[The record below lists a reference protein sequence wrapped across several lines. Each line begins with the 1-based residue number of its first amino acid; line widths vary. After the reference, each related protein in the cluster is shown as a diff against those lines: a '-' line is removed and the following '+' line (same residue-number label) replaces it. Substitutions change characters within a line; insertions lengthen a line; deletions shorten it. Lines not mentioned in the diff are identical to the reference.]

1 MAKRR
6 PIPKIVRTM
15 AAGVKPRPAGFVGP
29 MPPEPARRARSK
41 GGKFRRG
48 IENAYSEPIGPE
60 LEDRPPVVSVPP
72 KAASVPP
79 KAVSALRK
87 LGKFKGLGLSALG
100 IGAGLV
106 GAGRLLSD
114 YRDDLLFKAIND
126 IQASRGALRQQEMM
140 RQAQQSSYQDA
151 IDRNL
156 SRLAQSAPDL
166 YASVAAGRKLPQGG
180 VVIGGAPRQD
190 LLNELGRAMADGR
203 FSR

>member
-6 PIPKIVRTM
+6 PVPKVVRTM
-15 AAGVKPRPAGFVGP
+15 ASGVQPRPAGFVGP
-29 MPPEPARRARSK
+29 MPTASRKSIPGRK
-41 GGKFRRG
+41 GIG
-48 IENAYSEPIGPE
+48 NQYSDPIGP
-60 LEDRPPVVSVPP
+60 LEARPPVVP
-72 KAASVPP
+72 VPP

-106 GAGRLLSD
+106 GAGRLLGD
-114 YRDDLLFKAIND
+114 YRENMIRSALLD
-126 IQASRGALRQQEMM
+126 IQKGQDALRQREMM
-140 RQAQQSSYQDA
+140 RQAQAASYEDA
-151 IDRNL
+151 IGRNL
-156 SRLAQSAPDL
+156 RSLQQSAPDL

-190 LLNELGRAMADGR
+190 LLNELGRAMSDGR

>member
-41 GGKFRRG
+41 GGKFRHG
-48 IENAYSEPIGPE
+48 ITNAYSEPIGPE

-72 KAASVPP
+72 KVASVPP

-106 GAGRLLSD
+106 GAGRLLGD

-140 RQAQQSSYQDA
+140 RQAQQASYQDA

-156 SRLAQSAPDL
+156 GRLAQSAPDL

>member
-1 MAKRR
+1 LAKRR
-6 PIPKIVRTM
+6 PVPKVVRTM
-15 AAGVKPRPAGFVGP
+15 ASGVQPRPAGFVGP
-29 MPPEPARRARSK
+29 MPTAPRKSIPGRK
-41 GGKFRRG
+41 GIG
-48 IENAYSEPIGPE
+48 NQYSDPIGP
-60 LEDRPPVVSVPP
+60 LEARPPVVPVPP
-72 KAASVPP
+72 KASVPP

-106 GAGRLLSD
+106 GAGRLLGD
-114 YRDDLLFKAIND
+114 YRENMIRSALLDIQKGQDDL
-126 IQASRGALRQQEMM
+126 RQREMM
-140 RQAQQSSYQDA
+140 RQAQAASYEDA
-151 IDRNL
+151 IGRNL
-156 SRLAQSAPDL
+156 RSLQQSAPDL

>member
-1 MAKRR
+1 MAKKK
-6 PIPKIVRTM
+6 PI
-15 AAGVKPRPAGFVGP
+15 AAGAMNAQAKPSDSPAPTPLRKYRHGGRTLA
-29 MPPEPARRARSK
+29 ERRAAK
-41 GGKFRRG
+41 VGAMRG
-48 IENAYSEPIGPE
+48 AAMSRLVRLGRVA
-60 LEDRPPVVSVPP
+60 LPV
-72 KAASVPP
+72 AAG
-79 KAVSALRK
+79 AGVSAAVAGK
-87 LGKFKGLGLSALG
+87 LLG
-100 IGAGLV
+100 
-106 GAGRLLSD
+106 D

-140 RQAQQSSYQDA
+140 RQAQQASYQDA

-156 SRLAQSAPDL
+156 GRLAQSAPDL

>member
-1 MAKRR
+1 
-6 PIPKIVRTM
+6 
-15 AAGVKPRPAGFVGP
+15 
-29 MPPEPARRARSK
+29 
-41 GGKFRRG
+41 
-48 IENAYSEPIGPE
+48 
-60 LEDRPPVVSVPP
+60 VVSVPP